1 MRIIFEEEHVLVH
14 GNAVPE
20 SGRISIIEHD
30 SSQRREIVW
39 EPIAA
44 VDWTFLGGSA
54 FDTGFRQDLNDID
67 EYFKPKRN
75 DSGLRYLVIKLRD
88 GATLPSLHFS
98 PGGIERVESAF
109 QAFFIIKEVNSG
121 QYKLELIEE
130 PKDARLS
137 LWEDDPQPEI
147 KSGRDVLNRGFGI
160 FSKITRAISSNI
172 QDEMAKT
179 SISRV
184 FMNEG
189 QPELPLERPVV
200 IRSTM
205 VDEDDFRD
213 YVLAGRYKDIKDK
226 IFKGGLTGGARP
238 FAWKQL
244 LGYDSI
250 KNPEEKYKTLRAQ
263 WEGLTAEQ
271 EEYCTTLRERRSLIA
286 KDVTRTDPT
295 RLNEDQIQRLSDLL
309 TTYCIYDQ
317 DIGYVQGMSDIAV
330 VILDIYPDD
339 IDAFWVFAKFM
350 YRIRGNFEKSQE
362 AIKRQFE
369 ALRRILAFTDG
380 EMVRFLDRKESG
392 HMFFCFPWFLI
403 LFRRLADHE
412 SLPTVWDAWLCSPC
426 ANFHLLIA
434 AAVLDLKRDEIMDE
448 EFGYCEI
455 LQVVNRLSGN
465 VNTDEFLARAQSLL
479 VQISRSI
486 STPPIIKQLLSLSD

>member
-1 MRIIFEEEHVLVH
+1 MENGSSSNGSTDEGFISSS
-14 GNAVPE
+14 GN
-20 SGRISIIEHD
+20 
-30 SSQRREIVW
+30 Q
-39 EPIAA
+39 
-44 VDWTFLGGSA
+44 
-54 FDTGFRQDLNDID
+54 
-67 EYFKPKRN
+67 
-75 DSGLRYLVIKLRD
+75 
-88 GATLPSLHFS
+88 
-98 PGGIERVESAF
+98 
-109 QAFFIIKEVNSG
+109 EVNSG

-189 QPELPLERPVV
+189 QPELPLERPVF

-213 YVLAGRYKDIKDK
+213 YVLGGRYKEIKAK

-286 KDVTRTDPT
+286 KDVTRTDPK
-295 RLNEDQIQRLSDLL
+295 RLDAEQIQRLSDLL

-350 YRIRGNFEKSQE
+350 YRIRGNFEKSQQ

-434 AAVLDLKRDEIMDE
+434 AAILDLKRDEIMDE

-465 VNTDEFLARAQSLL
+465 VDSDEFLARAQSLL

-486 STPPIIKQLLSLSD
+486 STPPIIKQLLNLSDL